1 MALNSLLML
10 LYYYGLRDSIYA
22 ELNVS
27 DRCNPILVPLKFGG
41 ENLEAREQLEEVKS
55 NADGGNGP
63 VCRNELRRTL
73 VTPE

>member
-1 MALNSLLML
+1 ML

-55 NADGGNGP
+55 NADGETARCAAMSCG
-63 VCRNELRRTL
+63 EL
-73 VTPE
+73 